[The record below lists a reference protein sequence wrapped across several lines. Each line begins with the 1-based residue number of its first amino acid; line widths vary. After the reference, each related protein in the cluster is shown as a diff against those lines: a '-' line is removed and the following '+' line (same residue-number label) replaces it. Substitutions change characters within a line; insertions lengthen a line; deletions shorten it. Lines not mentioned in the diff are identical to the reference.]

1 MLFTKSAAQNK
12 AASKAF
18 FFHLLAKKQMWDM
31 DPTLDRQVLKDLSLS
46 EYLFD
51 EPLNVMDTAQLIV
64 FVRLAFQ
71 DSVTKEVFLTLL
83 HER

>member
-1 MLFTKSAAQNK
+1 
-12 AASKAF
+12 
-18 FFHLLAKKQMWDM
+18 MWDM

-71 DSVTKEVFLTLL
+71 DSVTKEDFLTLL